1 MGSNRDFSVFVA
13 SMANV
18 NLGLHTYGTVRCYII
33 SIEKTQMDIKNT
45 MMRNRQNRL
54 LMMFQ

>member
-18 NLGLHTYGTVRCYII
+18 NLGLHTYGIDVI
-33 SIEKTQMDIKNT
+33 SS
-45 MMRNRQNRL
+45 L
-54 LMMFQ
+54 LRRHKWILKIQ